1 MKNLELKGD
10 KIIKDWITI
19 IDARPTTVNN
29 YLFGMQVYTEW
40 TGKTPKVLLAEAR
53 KEIKKPI
60 SERRLKIDLAGFRR
74 FLQDNGLAPLSV
86 KAYMTGVISFYS
98 AYDISIPN
106 IRNKKA
112 KGLQKNKDI
121 PTKEDIQDC
130 LKVADVF
137 ERALVLVG
145 TSSGLAEQEITNLTV
160 NDIKKGYD
168 PETEITTLEL
178 RRIKEEVDFITFL
191 SPEASRAVWAYLEY
205 RNRTDNINDQR
216 IKQLEKQ
223 KVYSDDG
230 YLFIKRKVSDSYLET
245 HNEEERKLNRPAFMK
260 IYREISTKARKNT
273 PKGDWNLIRSHNV
286 RKYYN
291 SCLYNAGA
299 DSFFV
304 EYTMGHTLDDT
315 RAAYFRAVP
324 ADMKKI
330 YQKYIPYLTIEKNLD
345 VSESPEFQ
353 KLKSENEILARE
365 AVRATVERSEIQ
377 KLRDEIEKIK
387 GLTDGSTELLQL
399 LRGNPEAIE
408 IMKNMKSQQK
418 ST

>member
-1 MKNLELKGD
+1 MNIFELK
-10 KIIKDWITI
+10 KEQIIKDWITI

-40 TGKTPKVLLAEAR
+40 TGKTPKMLLTEAR

-60 SERRLKIDLAGFRR
+60 SERKLKMNLVGFRR
-74 FLQDNGLAPLSV
+74 FLQEKELAPLSV

-106 IRNKKA
+106 IRSKKA

-121 PTKEDIQDC
+121 PSKEDIQDC
-130 LKVADVF
+130 LKVSDVF
-137 ERALVLVG
+137 ERALILVG
-145 TSSGLAEQEITNLTV
+145 ASSGLAEQEITNLTI

-168 PETEITTLEL
+168 PDTEITTLEL

-191 SPEASRAVWAYLEY
+191 SPEASRAVLEYLEY
-205 RNRTDNINDQR
+205 RNRTDDRSDQR

-245 HNEEERKLNRPAFMK
+245 HNEEERKLNLPAFMK

-273 PKGDWNLIRSHNV
+273 PKGDFNLIRSHNI

-315 RAAYFRAVP
+315 RAAYFRAIP

-330 YQKYIPYLTIEKNLD
+330 YMKFLPYLTIEKNLD
-345 VSESPEFQ
+345 ISTNPEFLKAISDKEKAEAEAYRVSVERNELQ
-353 KLKSENEILARE
+353 KLKEEIEELKGLDKNKNALLELLVQSPE
-365 AVRATVERSEIQ
+365 AV
-377 KLRDEIEKIK
+377 
-387 GLTDGSTELLQL
+387 EL
-399 LRGNPEAIE
+399 
-408 IMKNMKSQQK
+408 MKKTK
-418 ST
+418 R